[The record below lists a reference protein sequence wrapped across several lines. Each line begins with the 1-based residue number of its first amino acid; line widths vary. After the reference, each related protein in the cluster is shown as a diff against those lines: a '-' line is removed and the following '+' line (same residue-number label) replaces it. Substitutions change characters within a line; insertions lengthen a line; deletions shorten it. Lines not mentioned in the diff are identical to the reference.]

1 MNLLLKGTVKLEL
14 LIRESKP
21 KLSESAIPNFPY
33 LKPFYHQYKFFE
45 NRNSDIILK
54 SPTASG
60 KTLSFVFSFI
70 NEYHQAKKNGK
81 RMKCLYLVPTRLLI
95 QSQFNNLTNY
105 LGQFNVPSAILESG
119 YTYAELFKRLL
130 ENDFII
136 ASPDIIFFMLLRKRK
151 TQHIQFEYP
160 EWLKSLY
167 CIVFDELHLFDTYT
181 LINIKNL
188 IVIMKSQNPNLH
200 TYLISATMEL
210 SGVIDPSSYLTI
222 DGESNTGPV
231 QVSAMHINYQNTNDI
246 IILLKEKNYERD
258 TVYIS
263 NSVDRAIKLH
273 SSFPESAILIGKA
286 WYENY
291 EIPREEQIKR
301 NLEKCK
307 NGVLTFATSVF
318 RQGVDIEV
326 KRLIVEEPA
335 TSQEAIQTFGRCG
348 RHGQSEFVML
358 TNKSQVLT
366 ALSSDVKVDRGD
378 FEVVLSN
385 LFRPREYETQKRM
398 MAAMWYKLYNV
409 TRLKDQVRVV
419 ITEEMTQEFKEFEE
433 FLPDVSFREPM
444 PSIKYED
451 IAFSLFEI
459 LQFKDAY
466 KNIKS
471 LEDDSFF
478 KGELADGGRFVR
490 REYRRAKREDQPFF
504 TLLSKRRYK
513 DTEYYNLKLKLQDTI
528 FWVNC
533 RVGQL
538 NDYLYKFTDKNSI
551 IPWRGS
557 FEPCIFFE

>member
-1 MNLLLKGTVKLEL
+1 MLVH
-14 LIRESKP
+14 ESKP
-21 KLSESAIPNFPY
+21 KTSESTIPNFPY
-33 LKPFYHQYKFFE
+33 VKPFVHQYKFFE
-45 NRNSDIILK
+45 NRNSDILMK

-70 NEYHQAKKNGK
+70 SEYIQAKQNGK
-81 RMKCLYLVPTRLLI
+81 RKKCIYLVPTRLLI
-95 QSQFNNLTNY
+95 QSQFDNLVSY
-105 LGQFNVPSAILESG
+105 LSQFKVPSAILESG

-136 ASPDIIFFMLLRKRK
+136 ASPDIIFFILLRKRK

-160 EWLKSLY
+160 ELIKSVY

-188 IVIMKSQNPNLH
+188 IAIMKSQNPNLH

-210 SGVIDPSSYLTI
+210 GGVIDTSSFTTI
-222 DGESNTGPV
+222 DGESNTGSV
-231 QVSAMHINYQNTNDI
+231 QVSAISANYQNSNEITSF
-246 IILLKEKNYERD
+246 LKDKNYEQN
-258 TVYIS
+258 TVYIC

-273 SSFPESAILIGKA
+273 AFFPESALLIGKA

-291 EIPREEQIKR
+291 EITREEQIKT
-301 NLEKCK
+301 NLTKCK
-307 NGVLTFATSVF
+307 NGALTFATSVF
-318 RQGVDIEV
+318 RQGVDIDV

-335 TSQEAIQTFGRCG
+335 NSQDAIQTFGRCG
-348 RHGQSEFVML
+348 RHGQSEFIML
-358 TNKSQVLT
+358 SNKSQVLT
-366 ALSSDVKVDRGD
+366 ALNSDSDISRGD
-378 FEVVLSN
+378 FESLLSN

-398 MAAMWYKLYNV
+398 MNAMWYKLYNI
-409 TRLKDQVRVV
+409 TRLRDQVEVV
-419 ITEEMTQEFKEFEE
+419 VTEQMVKDFTEFED
-433 FLPDVSFREPM
+433 FLPDVGFRAPT

-451 IAFSLFEI
+451 IAFSLFEV

-466 KNIKS
+466 KNIRS
-471 LEDDSFF
+471 IDDPFF
-478 KGELADGGRFVR
+478 KGELVDGGRFIR
-490 REYRRAKREDQPFF
+490 REYRRAKNDDQPFF

-513 DTEYYNLKLKLQDTI
+513 DTNYFNLKLKLQDII

-551 IPWRGS
+551 VPRRGS

>member
-1 MNLLLKGTVKLEL
+1 M
-14 LIRESKP
+14 LIHESKP
-21 KLSESAIPNFPY
+21 KTSESAIPNFPY
-33 LKPFYHQYKFFE
+33 ARPFIHQYQFFE
-45 NRNSDIILK
+45 NRNSDILMK

-70 NEYHQAKKNGK
+70 NEYIQAKQNGK
-81 RMKCLYLVPTRLLI
+81 RNKCLYLVPTRLLI
-95 QSQFNNLTNY
+95 QSQFDNLISY
-105 LGQFNVPSAILESG
+105 LGQFKVPSAILESG

-136 ASPDIIFFMLLRKRK
+136 ASPDIIFFILLRKRK

-160 EWLKSLY
+160 EFIKSVY

-188 IVIMKSQNPNLH
+188 IAIMKSQNPNLH

-210 SGVIDPSSYLTI
+210 GGVIDTSSFKTV

-231 QVSAMHINYQNTNDI
+231 QVSAISVNYQNPNEITAF
-246 IILLKEKNYERD
+246 LKDKRLEQD
-258 TVYIS
+258 TVYIC

-273 SSFPESAILIGKA
+273 SSFPESALLIGKA
-286 WYENY
+286 WYENN
-291 EIPREEQIKR
+291 EITREDQIKI

-307 NGVLTFATSVF
+307 NGALTFATSVF

-335 TSQEAIQTFGRCG
+335 NSQDAIQTFGRCG
-348 RHGQSEFVML
+348 RHGQSEFIML
-358 TNKSQVLT
+358 SNKSQVLT
-366 ALSSDVKVDRGD
+366 ELNSDSDINRGG
-378 FEVVLSN
+378 FESLLSN

-398 MAAMWYKLYNV
+398 MNAMWYKLYII
-409 TRLKDQVRVV
+409 TRLKDQVEVV
-419 ITEEMTQEFKEFEE
+419 VTEQSIKDFTEFED
-433 FLPDVSFREPM
+433 FLPDVSFREPA
-444 PSIKYED
+444 PSIKYGD
-451 IAFSLFEI
+451 IAVSLFEI

-466 KNIKS
+466 KNIRS
-471 LEDDSFF
+471 IDDLFF
-478 KGELADGGRFVR
+478 KGELVDGGRFIR
-490 REYRRAKREDQPFF
+490 REYRRAKKDDQPFF
-504 TLLSKRRYK
+504 TLLNKRRYK
-513 DTEYYNLKLKLQDTI
+513 DTNYFNLKLKLQDII
-528 FWVNC
+528 FSVNG